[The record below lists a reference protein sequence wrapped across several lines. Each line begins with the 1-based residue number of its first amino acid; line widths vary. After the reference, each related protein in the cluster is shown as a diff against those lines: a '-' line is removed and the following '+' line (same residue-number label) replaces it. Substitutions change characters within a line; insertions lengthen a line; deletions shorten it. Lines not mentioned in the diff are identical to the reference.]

1 MNLNPELKSVK
12 GNFWKIFGLII
23 LTAIII
29 SGILWYSLSSVPI
42 SAEISLNQE
51 NSLSAGKYAGALK
64 RLAKVQSSFNAE
76 MFQHP
81 TFVILKQFIK
91 LPLELGRLGKEN
103 PFNVPPPPE
112 KLLLSPQL

>member
-1 MNLNPELKSVK
+1 MNLNPELKSATS
-12 GNFWKIFGLII
+12 NYWKIIGLVV

-29 SGILWYSLSSVPI
+29 SGILWYSLSLVPFT
-42 SAEISLNQE
+42 AETSLDQE

-103 PFNVPPPPE
+103 PFNAPPAPE
-112 KLLLSPQL
+112 KLLLSPQ